1 MTQPQQDD
9 LPRLGRYQVL
19 NKLAQGGMAE
29 IFVAKA
35 LGVMGFERLVAIK
48 LIHSHLTRDSDFI
61 KMFIDE
67 ARIAMHLHHRNIV
80 QVFDLDKANDTYFI
94 AMEFVHGVNL
104 YDVYERIAS
113 KGRWV
118 DLPLSLY
125 LIAEVCKGLHFAH
138 TRMGPDGRP
147 LAIVHRDISPQNI
160 LMSFEGEV
168 KITDFGI
175 AKAAERLHQTTPGI
189 VKGKYAYMA
198 PEVLQDC
205 PADARV
211 DVFAAGVV
219 LYELLVGEN
228 PFAGGS
234 AVETI
239 ENVLNVQVPKPTDRG
254 AAGTAELDNIVLKAL
269 AKDPKQRFQ
278 SAQALAD
285 ALTEHGLNLTMAR
298 RDIASGDQS
307 IANLLAELFPE
318 KANRMPTAVQK
329 NLVIPLA
336 QGSVEVDTGAA
347 SRALGG
353 KAGAREESQ
362 KSNVSVD
369 YTKERTLLQMTPVE
383 PPARIEY
390 DITEEALQDDDS
402 TSLDLRAAEDPA
414 AVTQENRAVARPRR
428 LSFSEPVTDQDLQAL
443 VDIDEDHDSM
453 GPEDRTVLS
462 ANGFLA
468 QQLSMDSAPSAP
480 VVTSPAPSLIEPE
493 TINLATADFDATERP
508 TDEAPPAPIPY
519 DPYQQ
524 AAPLPSASPLQPPQ
538 PRAHPMTPQPP
549 MPHLQPQMPALPQ
562 HPITLQDPASLGMVP
577 ALTDGSMPGALP
589 PSNRRTSLIAAALV
603 FLAAIV
609 VAVTLVVRHTSQ
621 GSSTVTIPIT
631 SSPTGATVTIN
642 GAEQA
647 SRTPLNARVP
657 VGRSHLIV
665 ISMDGYSAYTKEI
678 RPLAGSRPSIHAVL
692 SAQ

>member
-1 MTQPQQDD
+1 MTQPQHDD

-48 LIHSHLTRDSDFI
+48 LIHSHLTRDTDFV

-138 TRMGPDGRP
+138 TRIGPDGRP
-147 LAIVHRDISPQNI
+147 LAIVHRDISPQNV
-160 LMSFEGEV
+160 LLSFEGEV

-198 PEVLQDC
+198 PEVLQDH

-228 PFAGGS
+228 PFAGAS

-239 ENVLNVQVPKPTDRG
+239 ENVLNVEVPRPTSRG
-254 AAGTAELDNIVLKAL
+254 AAGTAELDAIVLKAL
-269 AKDPKQRFQ
+269 AKDPTQRYQ
-278 SAQALAD
+278 SAQELAD
-285 ALTEHGLNLTMAR
+285 ALTDHGLNLTMAR

-307 IANLLAELFPE
+307 IANLLSELFPE
-318 KANRMPTAVQK
+318 RANRMPVAAQQD
-329 NLVIPLA
+329 LVIPMA
-336 QGSVEVDTGAA
+336 EGAVEIDTGSA
-347 SRALGG
+347 SRALESP
-353 KAGAREESQ
+353 AGARAPSGPD
-362 KSNVSVD
+362 KLPID

-383 PPARIEY
+383 PSPRPVSYEIS
-390 DITEEALQDDDS
+390 DDDDA
-402 TSLDLRAAEDPA
+402 TSLDLPTAQAQSALTEENK
-414 AVTQENRAVARPRR
+414 AVSRPRPY
-428 LSFSEPVTDQDLQAL
+428 SVSEPATDQDLNAIL
-443 VDIDEDHDSM
+443 DVDDEVM
-453 GPEDRTVLS
+453 GAEDRTVLS
-462 ANGFLA
+462 ANGFLS
-468 QQLSMDSAPSAP
+468 QQLNMDQPKTP
-480 VVTSPAPSLIEPE
+480 VAQSLIEPE
-493 TINLATADFDATERP
+493 TINQPSTDYATERP
-508 TDEAPPAPIPY
+508 TDEAPAPAIPYSPPQQPAYQAPQPVVQSTPGQPAPLL
-519 DPYQQ
+519 
-524 AAPLPSASPLQPPQ
+524 APQ
-538 PRAHPMTPQPP
+538 PVAV
-549 MPHLQPQMPALPQ
+549 PQ
-562 HPITLQDPASLGMVP
+562 HPITLQDPASLPVAP
-577 ALTDGSMPGALP
+577 ALGSGSIPGMQQP
-589 PSNRRTSLIAAALV
+589 TNRRTSLIAVVLVIVAAV
-603 FLAAIV
+603 VV
-609 VAVTLVVRHTSQ
+609 VAVTLVVRHSSQ
-621 GSSTVTIPIT
+621 GSATVTIPIT
-631 SSPTGATVTIN
+631 SSPTGAKVTIN
-642 GAEQA
+642 GTEQ
-647 SRTPLNARVP
+647 SNRTPLNARVP

-665 ISMDGYSAYTKEI
+665 ISMDGYQAYTKEI